1 VGYRASRTILLH
13 PIITFRARHRLS
25 SVSKLKALLVT
36 ILLTVSA
43 SAQTTWKNLHFG
55 DTRDVVRSALAAQ
68 NFAVETSQDG
78 SLQSVSN
85 YDILLPGMRNTLPLR
100 ANFHFADSGGLMD
113 VTLSLDFP
121 AMRHIYPNLRGD
133 DVMLAFA
140 ADKFNR
146 ALTDKY
152 GIPLFKRAECDADA
166 VTLAKTPNAVCT
178 INWRDPAQSIEL
190 DWLTHTPR
198 LFIRYQMLSPDL

>member
-1 VGYRASRTILLH
+1 MIVRS
-13 PIITFRARHRLS
+13 
-25 SVSKLKALLVT
+25 LVFVFA
-36 ILLTVSA
+36 LTVSA
-43 SAQTTWKNLHFG
+43 SAQSTWKSLHFG
-55 DTRDVVRSALAAQ
+55 DTRDAVRSALAAQ

-78 SLQSVSN
+78 SLQSVTN

-100 ANFHFADSGGLMD
+100 ADFHFTDSGGLMD

-121 AMRHIYPNLRGD
+121 AMRRVYPSLGSD
-133 DVMLAFA
+133 DHMLAFA

-152 GIPLFKRAECDADA
+152 GVPLLKRPDCDADL
-166 VTLAKTPNAVCT
+166 TKTANPVCT

-190 DWLTHTPR
+190 DWFGHTPR

>member
-1 VGYRASRTILLH
+1 MRLAFLFLCPLLA
-13 PIITFRARHRLS
+13 IST
-25 SVSKLKALLVT
+25 
-36 ILLTVSA
+36 A

-55 DTRDVVRSALAAQ
+55 DTRDAVRSALAAQ
-68 NFAVETSQDG
+68 NFPVETSQEG
-78 SLQSVSN
+78 ALQSVSD

-100 ANFHFADSGGLMD
+100 ADFHFTDAGGLMD

-121 AMRHIYPNLRGD
+121 AMRRVYPNLGSD
-133 DVMLAFA
+133 DHMLVFA

-152 GIPLFKRAECDADA
+152 GTPLFKRPECDADL
-166 VTLAKTPNAVCT
+166 TKTPNALCT

-190 DWLTHTPR
+190 NWLTHTPH